1 MESTVQTLLAW
12 KLWIVAGWFAT
23 ILLCEHTL
31 PLRRARHKRL
41 LRRIARNLSLFGLN
55 GIVSPLLVLYTAFV
69 AESFSLGW
77 RGEAWQTGMLP
88 LVCDL
93 LLIDAF
99 VYWWHRANHAIPF
112 LWRFHEI
119 HHLDTELD
127 STTGVRFHLGEV
139 ILSALVRSL
148 FVVLLDIPLASV
160 LVAEIMLQ
168 LASLFQHANLRLP
181 RLWERRLGY
190 LLVTPQWH
198 EFHHR
203 ARRQDTDSN
212 YGNLLSVWDRL
223 FATANPQ
230 RTPDSVGI
238 GVERR
243 SDLPLLAL
251 LLAPFYR
258 KRSDVPFSRRKEK
271 DREKNP

>member
-1 MESTVQTLLAW
+1 METAVQTLLAW

-31 PLRRARHKRL
+31 PIRRPRHQRL
-41 LRRIARNLSLFGLN
+41 LKRAARNLSLFGLN
-55 GIVSPLLVLYTAFV
+55 GIASPLLVLYTAFV

-77 RGEAWQTGMLP
+77 RGEGWQVGTLP
-88 LVCDL
+88 LICDL
-93 LLIDAF
+93 ILIDAF
-99 VYWWHRANHAIPF
+99 IYWWHRANHAMPF

-119 HHLDTELD
+119 HHLDVELD

-139 ILSALVRSL
+139 VLSALVRSV
-148 FVVLLDIPLASV
+148 FVIALDIPLTSV
-160 LVAEIMLQ
+160 LVAEIMLL

-212 YGNLLSVWDRL
+212 YGNLLSLWDRL
-223 FATANPQ
+223 FSSANPQ
-230 RTPDSVGI
+230 RTPASVGI

-243 SDLPLLAL
+243 GDMPLLAL

-258 KRSDVPFSRRKEK
+258 KRSAVPFRRKDPDE
-271 DREKNP
+271 NP